1 MQMKKFQF
9 FGENGFLMCIR
20 NVLDGFMAWYWR
32 NLANGPVTPAR
43 EMVRHRHSPVTKLGD
58 PGSNWSQLT
67 GQSPPH
73 SGVCGENDFFWLHE
87 HYYDRYC
94 HRASHKYLLPRLW
107 RKVCSPADT
116 NKFKVPG
123 LIPASQ
129 VTSQVCDRAAK
140 YKHGARGRLLTP
152 SPPGP
157 CSDRGW
163 GLPVFVTKINKWSAQ
178 TRQTDRTVEEWI
190 KHSSSG
196 WQPGGYL
203 IFVVIYS
210 HSSLSGWLYLPD
222 PESPVRSQAGNT
234 FLRLLLT
241 EICLTSILDTFK
253 NRINQL
259 NYGNAEALFSAS
271 LQQFTGKT

>member
-1 MQMKKFQF
+1 MLCMLMQMKKFQF
-9 FGENGFLMCIR
+9 SGENGFLMCIR

-32 NLANGPVTPAR
+32 NLANGAFTPEVTGQ
-43 EMVRHRHSPVTKLGD
+43 VVSHHSPVTKLCD
-58 PGSNWSQLT
+58 PGSNQSQHT
-67 GQSPPH
+67 GQSLTHQEISEKSLWIAWIINNIVKHVTDP
-73 SGVCGENDFFWLHE
+73 SLSQIFVAAGVTQSLRG
-87 HYYDRYC
+87 
-94 HRASHKYLLPRLW
+94 
-107 RKVCSPADT
+107 DT

-123 LIPASQ
+123 LIPASR
-129 VTSQVCDRAAK
+129 VTSQVCDIGAK
-140 YKHGARGRLLTP
+140 YRRSGQG
-152 SPPGP
+152 G
-157 CSDRGW
+157 

-178 TRQTDRTVEEWI
+178 GRETDRTVEEWI

-241 EICLTSILDTFK
+241 EICLTSIWTHSTL
-253 NRINQL
+253 
-259 NYGNAEALFSAS
+259 E
-271 LQQFTGKT
+271 

>member
-1 MQMKKFQF
+1 MEKMISFDC
-9 FGENGFLMCIR
+9 M
-20 NVLDGFMAWYWR
+20 
-32 NLANGPVTPAR
+32 
-43 EMVRHRHSPVTKLGD
+43 
-58 PGSNWSQLT
+58 
-67 GQSPPH
+67 
-73 SGVCGENDFFWLHE
+73 
-87 HYYDRYC
+87 YC
-94 HRASHKYLLPRLW
+94 HQASHKYLLPRVW
-107 RKVCSPADT
+107 RKVCFLADT
-116 NKFKVPG
+116 NKFKVPC

-129 VTSQVCDRAAK
+129 VRFVTELQSTNT
-140 YKHGARGRLLTP
+140 RGQGQIVDTLPPLT
-152 SPPGP
+152 GNG
-157 CSDRGW
+157 GW

-253 NRINQL
+253 NRI
-259 NYGNAEALFSAS
+259 
-271 LQQFTGKT
+271 KTRIMETLRRYLAHPFGSSPAKPNILKCPQHN